1 MLRDDYKQKQK
12 LGSCDTWENEEMK
25 NQKCSFLH
33 MLVKVD
39 LNKTPSCWCSLESEK
54 TPGSSQWL
62 LPHNWQFFLSEKWF
76 VICFSDL
83 FISTMELFYDSF
95 SDL

>member
-39 LNKTPSCWCSLESEK
+39 LNKTLSCWCSLESEK

-62 LPHNWQFFLSEKWF
+62 LSHNWQFFSEKSF
-76 VICFSDL
+76 FTCFSGL
-83 FISTMELFYDSF
+83 FIFTMELFYDSF
-95 SDL
+95 LSL

>member
-39 LNKTPSCWCSLESEK
+39 LNKTHADVPWNLRKLMEK
-54 TPGSSQWL
+54 VSDCYPITGSSSSQKS
-62 LPHNWQFFLSEKWF
+62 NFL
-76 VICFSDL
+76 ICFSVL
-83 FISTMELFYDSF
+83 FIFTVELFYDSF
-95 SDL
+95 SNL